1 MKVTIKD
8 IVKENRED
16 LLIDKIVESLLN
28 DTKYRL
34 YHMGEILCEVK
45 FPMFKGS
52 PRIYD
57 RVEFLILLNMFK
69 DEKDSELTSFRSSI
83 DWNNYLESN
92 YGISGELN
100 VSKIG
105 IRYYNTLFTRILDEF
120 DNFQYTPDY
129 GPVNE
134 SVGNREDILID
145 RVVES
150 LLGDTTYEVYRED
163 NPVVLTLV
171 SVKYPMYREPMI
183 FNRYQI
189 KSYLNTFK
197 EKGVEVIFFNL
208 YDYNYMDDNYT
219 IKDETILEKI
229 FLKYYTILFTNIL
242 NDFDNYEHKPMNES
256 VGNRE
261 DLLVNKISQYMIDDT
276 EYYFHRDRVIID
288 YPSEGFNSY
297 TIEKVLPLLL
307 KRGYDMDFV
316 NYVRSTYSIKDWN
329 LIVNISQRYYSLL
342 YDKVKELLGSSKNP
356 MNESV
361 ERKEETLNRI
371 VDYMISDTKWD
382 VYMEYEEDWA
392 YVQVTMYWPGGD
404 HEDYKTSDFEV
415 VWEKF
420 IMGDIDRKYLEQ
432 HFGITE
438 EWIKQELYNR
448 YIHKL
453 RPIIYEEMINY
464 FD

>member
-1 MKVTIKD
+1 MKVTIKG
-8 IVKENRED
+8 IIKENRED

-28 DTKYRL
+28 DTEYRL
-34 YHMGEILCEVK
+34 YHRFMGEIVCEVK
-45 FPMFKGS
+45 FPMFKGL

-57 RVEFLILLNMFK
+57 RVDIVEFLNMFK
-69 DEKDSELTSFRSSI
+69 NEKDSKLTSFRSSI

-92 YGISGELN
+92 YGMSGEHN

-134 SVGNREDILID
+134 SVGNKEDIFID

-150 LLGDTTYEVYRED
+150 LLGDTTYEVYRD
-163 NPVVLTLV
+163 QRDTLMIGK
-171 SVKYPMYREPMI
+171 VKYPMYEEPMI
-183 FNRYQI
+183 YNRFMI
-189 KSYLNTFK
+189 KSHLNYFK
-197 EKGVEVIFFNL
+197 EKEDESERIFF
-208 YDYNYMDDNYT
+208 YDSDYNYMDDNYS
-219 IKDETILEKI
+219 IKDETILKKI
-229 FLKYYTILFTNIL
+229 YLKYNTILLTNIL
-242 NDFDNYEHKPMNES
+242 NDIDN
-256 VGNRE
+256 
-261 DLLVNKISQYMIDDT
+261 
-276 EYYFHRDRVIID
+276 HR
-288 YPSEGFNSY
+288 
-297 TIEKVLPLLL
+297 TI
-307 KRGYDMDFV
+307 
-316 NYVRSTYSIKDWN
+316 
-329 LIVNISQRYYSLL
+329 
-342 YDKVKELLGSSKNP
+342 P

-361 ERKEETLNRI
+361 ERKEDTLNRI

-382 VYMEYEEDWA
+382 VYMEYEEDWE
-392 YVQVTMYWPGGD
+392 YVMVTMYWPGGD

-420 IMGDIDRKYLEQ
+420 IMGDNDRKYLEQ
-432 HFGITE
+432 QFGITE

-464 FD
+464 TE

>member
-16 LLIDKIVESLLN
+16 LLVDKIVKSLLN
-28 DTKYRL
+28 DTEYRL
-34 YHMGEILCEVK
+34 YHRFMGEIVCEVK
-45 FPMFKGS
+45 YPMFKGL

-57 RVEFLILLNMFK
+57 RVDIVEFLNMFK
-69 DEKDSELTSFRSSI
+69 NEKDSELTSFRSSI

-92 YGISGELN
+92 YGMSGELN

-134 SVGNREDILID
+134 SVENREDILID

-150 LLGDTTYEVYRED
+150 LLGDTTHQLYHRFMGEIVCEV
-163 NPVVLTLV
+163 
-171 SVKYPMYREPMI
+171 KFPMYREPMTY
-183 FNRYQI
+183 NRYEI
-189 KSYLNTFK
+189 KSQLNTFK

-229 FLKYYTILFTNIL
+229 YLNYYKILFTNIL
-242 NDFDNYEHKPMNES
+242 NAFYE
-256 VGNRE
+256 
-261 DLLVNKISQYMIDDT
+261 Y
-276 EYYFHRDRVIID
+276 
-288 YPSEGFNSY
+288 
-297 TIEKVLPLLL
+297 
-307 KRGYDMDFV
+307 
-316 NYVRSTYSIKDWN
+316 
-329 LIVNISQRYYSLL
+329 
-342 YDKVKELLGSSKNP
+342 GSKP

-382 VYMEYEEDWA
+382 VHMEYEEDWE
-392 YVQVTMYWPGGD
+392 YVKVTMYWPGGD

-432 HFGITE
+432 QFGITE

-448 YIHKL
+448 YINKL
-453 RPIIYEEMINY
+453 RPIIYEEMISY
-464 FD
+464 FE

>member
-16 LLIDKIVESLLN
+16 LLVDKIVKSLLN
-28 DTKYRL
+28 DTEYRL
-34 YHMGEILCEVK
+34 YHRFMGEIVCEVK
-45 FPMFKGS
+45 YPMFKGL

-57 RVEFLILLNMFK
+57 RVDIVEFLNMFK
-69 DEKDSELTSFRSSI
+69 NEKDSELTSFRSSI

-92 YGISGELN
+92 YGMSGELN

-134 SVGNREDILID
+134 SVGNREDLLID

-150 LLGDTTYEVYRED
+150 LLGDTTYEVYHTFMGGMSCEVR
-163 NPVVLTLV
+163 
-171 SVKYPMYREPMI
+171 YPMYDNPIYYDESDI
-183 FNRYQI
+183 
-189 KSYLNTFK
+189 NTNQNTIK
-197 EKGVEVIFFNL
+197 EKGADVIFFNL

-229 FLKYYTILFTNIL
+229 YLKYYTILFTNIL
-242 NDFDNYEHKPMNES
+242 NAFYE
-256 VGNRE
+256 
-261 DLLVNKISQYMIDDT
+261 Y
-276 EYYFHRDRVIID
+276 
-288 YPSEGFNSY
+288 
-297 TIEKVLPLLL
+297 
-307 KRGYDMDFV
+307 
-316 NYVRSTYSIKDWN
+316 
-329 LIVNISQRYYSLL
+329 
-342 YDKVKELLGSSKNP
+342 GSKP

-382 VYMEYEEDWA
+382 VYMEYEEDWE
-392 YVQVTMYWPGGD
+392 YVKVTMYWPGGD

-432 HFGITE
+432 QFGITE

-448 YIHKL
+448 YINKL
-453 RPIIYEEMINY
+453 RPIIYEEMISY
-464 FD
+464 FE

>member
-16 LLIDKIVESLLN
+16 LLVDKIVKSLLN
-28 DTKYRL
+28 DTEYRL
-34 YHMGEILCEVK
+34 YHRFMGEIVCEVK
-45 FPMFKGS
+45 YPMFKGS

-57 RVEFLILLNMFK
+57 RVDIVEFLNMFK
-69 DEKDSELTSFRSSI
+69 NEKDSELTSFRSSI

-92 YGISGELN
+92 YGMSGELN

-105 IRYYNTLFTRILDEF
+105 IRYYNTLFTSILDEF

-134 SVGNREDILID
+134 SVGNKEDLLID

-150 LLGDTTYEVYRED
+150 LLGDTTYEVYHRFMGEI
-163 NPVVLTLV
+163 VCE
-171 SVKYPMYREPMI
+171 VKFPMYREPMMY
-183 FNRYQI
+183 NRYEI
-189 KSYLNTFK
+189 KSHLNKFK

-229 FLKYYTILFTNIL
+229 YLKYYTILFTNIL
-242 NDFDNYEHKPMNES
+242 NAFYE
-256 VGNRE
+256 
-261 DLLVNKISQYMIDDT
+261 Y
-276 EYYFHRDRVIID
+276 
-288 YPSEGFNSY
+288 
-297 TIEKVLPLLL
+297 
-307 KRGYDMDFV
+307 
-316 NYVRSTYSIKDWN
+316 
-329 LIVNISQRYYSLL
+329 
-342 YDKVKELLGSSKNP
+342 GSKP

-382 VYMEYEEDWA
+382 VHMEYEEDWE
-392 YVQVTMYWPGGD
+392 YVKVTMYWPGGD

>member
-16 LLIDKIVESLLN
+16 LLVDKIVKSLLN
-28 DTKYRL
+28 DTEYRL
-34 YHMGEILCEVK
+34 YHRFMGEIVCEVK
-45 FPMFKGS
+45 YPMFKGS

-57 RVEFLILLNMFK
+57 RVDIVEFLNMFK
-69 DEKDSELTSFRSSI
+69 NEKDSELTSFRSSI

-92 YGISGELN
+92 YGMSGELN

-134 SVGNREDILID
+134 SVGNREDLLID

-150 LLGDTTYEVYRED
+150 LLGDTTYEVYHTFMGGMSCEVR
-163 NPVVLTLV
+163 
-171 SVKYPMYREPMI
+171 YPMYDNPIYYDESDI
-183 FNRYQI
+183 
-189 KSYLNTFK
+189 NTNQNTIK
-197 EKGVEVIFFNL
+197 EKGADVIFFNL

-256 VGNRE
+256 V
-261 DLLVNKISQYMIDDT
+261 
-276 EYYFHRDRVIID
+276 
-288 YPSEGFNSY
+288 
-297 TIEKVLPLLL
+297 
-307 KRGYDMDFV
+307 
-316 NYVRSTYSIKDWN
+316 
-329 LIVNISQRYYSLL
+329 
-342 YDKVKELLGSSKNP
+342 
-356 MNESV
+356 

-382 VYMEYEEDWA
+382 VHMEYEEDWE
-392 YVQVTMYWPGGD
+392 YVKVTMYWPGGD

-464 FD
+464 FE

>member
-16 LLIDKIVESLLN
+16 LLVDKIVKSLLN
-28 DTKYRL
+28 DTEYRL
-34 YHMGEILCEVK
+34 YHRFMGEIVCEVK
-45 FPMFKGS
+45 YPMFKGS

-57 RVEFLILLNMFK
+57 RVDIVEFLNMFK
-69 DEKDSELTSFRSSI
+69 NEKDSELTSFRSSI

-92 YGISGELN
+92 YGMSGELN

-134 SVGNREDILID
+134 SVGNREDLLID

-150 LLGDTTYEVYRED
+150 LLGDTTHQLYHRFMGEIVCEV
-163 NPVVLTLV
+163 
-171 SVKYPMYREPMI
+171 KFPMYREPMMY
-183 FNRYQI
+183 NRYEI
-189 KSYLNTFK
+189 KSHLNAFK

-229 FLKYYTILFTNIL
+229 YLKYYTILFTNIL
-242 NDFDNYEHKPMNES
+242 NAFYE
-256 VGNRE
+256 
-261 DLLVNKISQYMIDDT
+261 Y
-276 EYYFHRDRVIID
+276 
-288 YPSEGFNSY
+288 
-297 TIEKVLPLLL
+297 
-307 KRGYDMDFV
+307 
-316 NYVRSTYSIKDWN
+316 
-329 LIVNISQRYYSLL
+329 
-342 YDKVKELLGSSKNP
+342 GSKP

-382 VYMEYEEDWA
+382 VHMEYEEDWA
-392 YVQVTMYWPGGD
+392 YVMVTMYWPGGD

-432 HFGITE
+432 QFGITE

>member
-1 MKVTIKD
+1 MKVTIKG

-16 LLIDKIVESLLN
+16 LLIDKIVKSLLN
-28 DTKYRL
+28 DTEYRIWRNKL
-34 YHMGEILCEVK
+34 YHKFMGEIVCEVK
-45 FPMFKGS
+45 FPMFKGL

-57 RVEFLILLNMFK
+57 RVDIVEFLNMFK
-69 DEKDSELTSFRSSI
+69 NEKDSELTSFRSSI

-92 YGISGELN
+92 YGMSGELN

-120 DNFQYTPDY
+120 DNFHYTPDY

-134 SVGNREDILID
+134 SVGNKEDLLVD

-183 FNRYQI
+183 FNRYEI
-189 KSYLNTFK
+189 KSHLNTFK

-256 VGNRE
+256 V
-261 DLLVNKISQYMIDDT
+261 
-276 EYYFHRDRVIID
+276 
-288 YPSEGFNSY
+288 
-297 TIEKVLPLLL
+297 
-307 KRGYDMDFV
+307 
-316 NYVRSTYSIKDWN
+316 
-329 LIVNISQRYYSLL
+329 
-342 YDKVKELLGSSKNP
+342 
-356 MNESV
+356 

-382 VYMEYEEDWA
+382 VFIEHEEDWE
-392 YVQVTMYWPGGD
+392 YVMVTMYWPGGD

-432 HFGITE
+432 QFGITE

-453 RPIIYEEMINY
+453 RPIIYEEMISY
-464 FD
+464 IE

>member
-16 LLIDKIVESLLN
+16 LLIDKIVKSLLN
-28 DTKYRL
+28 DTEYRL
-34 YHMGEILCEVK
+34 YHRFMGEIVCEVK
-45 FPMFKGS
+45 YPMFKGL

-57 RVEFLILLNMFK
+57 RVDIVEFLNMFK
-69 DEKDSELTSFRSSI
+69 NEKDSELTSFRSSI

-92 YGISGELN
+92 YGMSGELN

-134 SVGNREDILID
+134 SVENREDLLID

-150 LLGDTTYEVYRED
+150 LLGDTTHQLYHRFMGEIVCEV
-163 NPVVLTLV
+163 
-171 SVKYPMYREPMI
+171 KFPMYREPMTY
-183 FNRYQI
+183 NRYEI
-189 KSYLNTFK
+189 KSQLNTFK

-256 VGNRE
+256 V
-261 DLLVNKISQYMIDDT
+261 
-276 EYYFHRDRVIID
+276 
-288 YPSEGFNSY
+288 
-297 TIEKVLPLLL
+297 
-307 KRGYDMDFV
+307 
-316 NYVRSTYSIKDWN
+316 
-329 LIVNISQRYYSLL
+329 
-342 YDKVKELLGSSKNP
+342 
-356 MNESV
+356 

-382 VYMEYEEDWA
+382 VHMEYEEDWE
-392 YVQVTMYWPGGD
+392 YVKVTMYWPGGD

-432 HFGITE
+432 QFGITE

-448 YIHKL
+448 YINKL
-453 RPIIYEEMINY
+453 RPIIYEEMISY
-464 FD
+464 FE